1 MANIVERILRA
12 GEGRRM
18 KTLAQQVVRI
28 NELEPEMQRLNDEQL
43 RAKTPEFKQRLEN
56 GETLEELLYEAF
68 AAVREAARRSLGLRP
83 FDVQLM
89 GGIVLFEGDIAE
101 MKTGEGKTLVATM
114 PMYLRALAGGGA
126 HLVTVNDYLAKR
138 DAEWMGPVYRAMGLE
153 VGVIQTMM
161 DPPTRQQMY
170 AADVTYGTNSEF
182 GFDYLRDNMA
192 MRLPHLVQRGHSY
205 CIVDEVDSILID
217 EARTPLI
224 ISGAPETAADT
235 YRQFARVVPRL
246 REGEDYEVDEKQRT
260 AAVTESGVAKVEKA
274 LNIEN
279 LYVASNGQLVNH
291 LIQALRAE
299 ALYHKDVEYVVQNGE
314 VLIVDEFTGRILE
327 GRRYSEGLH
336 QAIEAKEHVPIKEEN
351 QTLATITLQ
360 NYFRMYEVLAG
371 MTGTAKTEED
381 EFQQIYG
388 LKVVQIPTN
397 VPMVRAD
404 KDDFVFKTTK
414 EKHEAV
420 VKDIV
425 ERYQKGQPVLVGTV
439 SVEVSEL
446 LSRLLE
452 RQGIPH
458 NVLNAKYHEKEAG
471 IIQDAGQHQAITIAT
486 NMAGRGV
493 DIKLDPEALAA
504 GGLYVLGTER
514 HESRR
519 IDNQLRGRSGR
530 QGDVGES
537 RFYLAAEDELIRLF
551 AGDRMYRILDR
562 LGPADG
568 EPIEARMLSNVVERA
583 QKKVEELNFM
593 RRKTVLKYDEVMNEQ
608 RRVIY
613 DQRNRILA
621 GEDFGEQVREMLA
634 DVVGGIVQE
643 HIGGVEFSEEWDLDA
658 LLTGLRAVYDPAI
671 KKRDIDIKSMSAA
684 DVEELAVEDALA
696 QYDEREKLLGEKQMR
711 DVERAVM
718 LEVID
723 ARWKEHLLDMDYL
736 QEGIHLRALGQRD
749 PLVEYKGEG
758 FELFQDMLGG
768 VKTATVTTLMKNRPE
783 DLAVFTAIA
792 LEQPIQAFNYSSGD
806 DLAYQTDFGAAVAVG
821 GDGGGAPGIPGVTGP
836 IAPAPQAGAGRQ
848 HFEEAQHAAGAGGVA
863 VQQRVV
869 EKKIGRNDPCWC
881 GSGKKY
887 KKCHGA

>member
-1 MANIVERILRA
+1 
-12 GEGRRM
+12 
-18 KTLAQQVVRI
+18 
-28 NELEPEMQRLNDEQL
+28 
-43 RAKTPEFKQRLEN
+43 
-56 GETLEELLYEAF
+56 
-68 AAVREAARRSLGLRP
+68 
-83 FDVQLM
+83 
-89 GGIVLFEGDIAE
+89 
-101 MKTGEGKTLVATM
+101 
-114 PMYLRALAGGGA
+114 
-126 HLVTVNDYLAKR
+126 
-138 DAEWMGPVYRAMGLE
+138 
-153 VGVIQTMM
+153 
-161 DPPTRQQMY
+161 MY

-192 MRLPHLVQRGHSY
+192 MRRDHCVQRGHYY

-235 YRQFARVVPRL
+235 YRQFARVAPRL
-246 REGEDYEVDEKQRT
+246 KEGEDYEVDEKQRT
-260 AAVTESGVAKVEKA
+260 VAVTESGVAKVEKA

-279 LYVASNGQLVNH
+279 LYAASNGQLVNH
-291 LIQALRAE
+291 LIQALKAQS
-299 ALYHKDVEYVVQNGE
+299 LYHKDVEYVVQNGE

-336 QAIEAKEHVPIKEEN
+336 QAIEAKEHVPIREEN

-371 MTGTAKTEED
+371 MTGTAKTEEE

-388 LKVVQIPTN
+388 LSVVQIPTN
-397 VPMVRAD
+397 VPMIRDD
-404 KDDFVFKTTK
+404 KDDYVFKTKK
-414 EKHEAV
+414 EKYEAV
-420 VKDIV
+420 VKDII
-425 ERYQKGQPVLVGTV
+425 ERYKKGQPVLVGTV

-452 RQGIPH
+452 RQGVPH
-458 NVLNAKYHEKEAG
+458 NVLNAKYHEKEAE
-471 IIQDAGQHQAITIAT
+471 IIKDAGRHGAITIAT

-530 QGDVGES
+530 QGDPGES
-537 RFYLAAEDELIRLF
+537 RFYLSAEDDLIRLF
-551 AGDRMYRILDR
+551 AGDRMYRVLDR
-562 LGPADG
+562 LGPGEG
-568 EPIEARMLSNVVERA
+568 EPIEARMLSSVVERA
-583 QKKVEELNFM
+583 QKKVEELNFL
-593 RRKTVLKYDEVMNEQ
+593 RRKNVLKYDEVMNEQ

-613 DQRNRILA
+613 DQRNRILN
-621 GEDFGEQVREMLA
+621 GEDFGEQVREMLE
-634 DVVGGIVQE
+634 DVISSAVAEQLAGVQYQE
-643 HIGGVEFSEEWDLDA
+643 DWDVDG
-658 LLTGLRAVYDPAI
+658 LLTNLRSLYDCRL
-671 KKRDIDIKSMSAA
+671 KKKDISQAA
-684 DVEELAVEDALA
+684 DADEVAEMAVEDAL
-696 QYDEREKLLGEKQMR
+696 QLYDEREQLIGERQMR

-723 ARWKEHLLDMDYL
+723 GRWKDHLLDMDYL

-758 FELFQDMLGG
+758 YELFQDMLGG
-768 VKTATVTTLMKNRPE
+768 VKRQVVTALMKNRPE
-783 DLAVFTAIA
+783 DLAFFTAVT
-792 LEQPIQAFNYSSGD
+792 LDQPVMAFNYSSGD
-806 DLAYQTDFGAAVAVG
+806 DLAYQTSFGEVAAAYAGV
-821 GDGGGAPGIPGVTGP
+821 DGGGAAGIPGVTGGP
-836 IAPAPQAGAGRQ
+836 VGGAMPAPGTGAQRFQ
-848 HFEEAQHAAGAGGVA
+848 EAQQAGGVA

-869 EKKIGRNDPCWC
+869 EHKIGRNDPCWC